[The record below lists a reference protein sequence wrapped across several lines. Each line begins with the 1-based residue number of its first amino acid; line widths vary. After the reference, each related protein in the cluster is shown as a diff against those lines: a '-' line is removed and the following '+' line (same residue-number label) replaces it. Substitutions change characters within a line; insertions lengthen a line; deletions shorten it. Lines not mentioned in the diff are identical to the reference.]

1 MNKIDVVIV
10 NWNAG
15 LYLQECV
22 ESVIQY
28 GNDLVNKIVVV
39 DNSSD
44 D

>member
-1 MNKIDVVIV
+1 MNKIDVTKVD
-10 NWNAG
+10 WNAG

-22 ESVIQY
+22 EPVIQY